1 MEGVAERSGKEEGN
15 QAAQNYRG
23 LPETPQAVQSA
34 PEDPGSATRL
44 WTWKREELQHFKK
57 MQQAQRARGWSGC
70 GLDRGAW
77 LVENAKGQ
85 IEKLCGI

>member
-34 PEDPGSATRL
+34 PEDPGSVTRL

-57 MQQAQRARGWSGC
+57 CSKPREGEAGVGVALTEGRG
-70 GLDRGAW
+70 
-77 LVENAKGQ
+77 
-85 IEKLCGI
+85 